1 MDMLLKKEKCTCDT
15 TGCSCGKEIKTEGL
29 ENQKE
34 LLGSFNEK
42 IPVLETNNHEYK
54 IIKDSSKGNLLHS

>member
-1 MDMLLKKEKCTCDT
+1 MLLSKEKCTCNAE
-15 TGCSCGKEIKTEGL
+15 GCTCGKEIKNEGL
-29 ENQKE
+29 ENGKE

-54 IIKDSSKGNLLHS
+54 VVKESVKKENLLFS